1 MITFAVIG
9 TGGAGEN
16 HIRTLS
22 KTKGTKTKYLIDV
35 DLPKAK
41 KIANAYNVEKVS
53 KDYNEALA
61 DDSVDAVIVATP
73 PFLRKDIVI
82 AAAKAGKNILCEKP
96 LAINLP
102 DALEMQKAVKKAG
115 VTAMVN
121 FGARNLPVFLKVRQM
136 IESGKYG
143 KPQWLWVKY
152 MLPATKGIFVP
163 PAWFW
168 KKKTGGG
175 HIIENAGHIFD
186 FVNLVMGPASEV
198 SAVVE
203 TLKFNKPCEGLKLTP
218 DIEDIA
224 IVNLKHKSGALSTIS
239 NGCIANGVYG
249 INFDL
254 TTTECVISLRKTR
267 EVYVEKNGIVVEK
280 FRTKTQWN
288 PIPFGLKTFVDY
300 LKGKNV
306 KIATFDQGIEIL
318 KLGLSAYKAAAAK
331 KTVKV
336 IK

>member
-9 TGGAGEN
+9 AGGAGEN

-22 KTKGTKTKYLIDV
+22 KIKGTTLKYVIDT
-35 DLPKAK
+35 DLPKAR
-41 KIANAYNVEKVS
+41 KIAKTYGVPNVTKNYADAL
-53 KDYNEALA
+53 KDA
-61 DDSVDAVIVATP
+61 DVDAVIIATP
-73 PFLRKDIVI
+73 PFLRKKAVL
-82 AAAKAGKNILCEKP
+82 AAARAGKDILCEKP
-96 LAINLP
+96 LAINLR
-102 DALEMQKAVKKAG
+102 DAVEMQKAVKKAG

-121 FGARNLPVFLKVRQM
+121 FGARNLPVFLRVRQM
-136 IESGKYG
+136 IESGRYG

-163 PAWFW
+163 PNWFW
-168 KKKTGGG
+168 KKNTGGG

-203 TLKFNKPCEGLKLTP
+203 TLKFNKPCEGLKITP

-224 IVNLKHKSGALSTIS
+224 IVNVKHKSGALSTIS

-280 FRTKTQWN
+280 FRTKTHWN
-288 PIPFGLKTFVDY
+288 PIPFGLRTFVDY
-300 LKGKNV
+300 LKGKDV

-318 KLGLSAYKAAAAK
+318 KLGLTAYKAAVEK
-331 KTVKV
+331 KTVKI